1 MQGSRRFAAALAAAL
16 TSVALG
22 GTPALADAPTNDIST
37 GAETIATVPF
47 SITQDTSEATTDA
60 DDAELN
66 AFCASPA
73 TDASVWYTI
82 TPSVEQTLLAD
93 VRESSYSAAIFVA
106 TGSPGGFELV
116 TCGPGTALWD
126 VTPDQTYY
134 LLVVDD
140 QTDSDGLDGGQMKLT
155 LDVAPP
161 PPVLEVTVND
171 TARFDAKTGSVF
183 LSGTI
188 MCGSDALEAFLE
200 TQVTQRA
207 GRMLIRG
214 YAGTVVTCDGTA
226 RPFELA
232 MEGENGLFKGGNATA
247 SMAGYACGEFTCTGY
262 EAEYAI
268 RITGRN

>member
-1 MQGSRRFAAALAAAL
+1 MQVSRRFSAALAAAL

-22 GTPALADAPTNDIST
+22 GTPALADAPTNDIFT
-37 GAETIATVPF
+37 GAETIGTVPA
-47 SITQDTSEATTDA
+47 SISQDTSQATTDT
-60 DDAELN
+60 DDAALN
-66 AFCASPA
+66 AFCGAPA
-73 TDASVWYTI
+73 TDASVWYAF
-82 TPSVEQTLLAD
+82 TPTKGDTFLAD

-106 TGSPGGFELV
+106 TGSPGDFQLV
-116 TCGPGTALWD
+116 TCGPGYAVWDATA
-126 VTPDQTYY
+126 DQTYY
-134 LLVVDD
+134 LLIVDD
-140 QTDSDGLDGGQMKLT
+140 QTDGGGNGGQMALG

-188 MCGSDALEAFLE
+188 TCDSDTVEAFL
-200 TQVTQRA
+200 QARVTQRA

-214 YAGTVVTCDGTA
+214 YAGTEVTCDGTT

-247 SMAGYACGEFTCTGY
+247 SMAGYACGEFTCSDYQG
-262 EAEYAI
+262 EYTI
-268 RITGRN
+268 RITGKK